1 MTVEQLRQVST
12 ELQHLD
18 ALIAVIGRMPVQS
31 PVWQTALTLFE
42 ARREILLRELGL
54 SLAQWIF
61 AEDEPVSATA
71 SPVVH

>member
-1 MTVEQLRQVST
+1 MTGEQLRVVST

-18 ALIAVIGRMPVQS
+18 ALIGAITRMPVQS
-31 PVWQTALTLFE
+31 PVWQTALGLFE

-54 SLAQWIF
+54 SLAQWLF
-61 AEDEPVSATA
+61 AEDEPVSSTA